1 MPIPVSS
8 SLTQLN
14 SELFFQEGFELSLD
28 AIIPSVE
35 LMGRQ
40 MENLPTFIMGLILT
54 LTVLNEVRQRWAK

>member
-28 AIIPSVE
+28 AIIPSV
-35 LMGRQ
+35 
-40 MENLPTFIMGLILT
+40 
-54 LTVLNEVRQRWAK
+54 